1 MAHQSCVAIEEMLLQ
16 LESLGVDDAWRG
28 DWREAGRASVTA
40 NNSATSWCRK
50 NMHMR
55 RSAAFGSLPRPPGSD
70 PLFFFNE
77 GSSAGGGS
85 AARRAGGGDLFRK
98 RDDWKGKLVKQA
110 CKKARHNDGLPVSL
124 SVCCLPPSASIYLS
138 IQALACR

>member
-1 MAHQSCVAIEEMLLQ
+1 LARGWEGVGHRKQQRDELVPEHAHATQRCVWQ
-16 LESLGVDDAWRG
+16 LAQAR
-28 DWREAGRASVTA
+28 
-40 NNSATSWCRK
+40 
-50 NMHMR
+50 
-55 RSAAFGSLPRPPGSD
+55 SD

-124 SVCCLPPSASIYLS
+124 SVCCLPPSASIYPSRPL
-138 IQALACR
+138 LAVD